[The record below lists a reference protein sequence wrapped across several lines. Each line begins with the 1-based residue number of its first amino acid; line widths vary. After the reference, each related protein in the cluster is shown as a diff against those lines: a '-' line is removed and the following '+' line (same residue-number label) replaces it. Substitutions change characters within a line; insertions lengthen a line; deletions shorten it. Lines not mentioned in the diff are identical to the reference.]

1 MNLTEMTRHGL
12 AGQSATREEALQ
24 VLDSSND
31 ELLSVIA
38 AAGKIRR
45 HFFGNRVRLN
55 YLVNLKSGM
64 CPEDCSYCSQR
75 LGSQAEIRST
85 PGPIPAPYTQQSKP
99 ASAEGPA
106 ASAWWPRV
114 TAQRS

>member
-38 AAGKIRR
+38 AEARSAGT
-45 HFFGNRVRLN
+45 
-55 YLVNLKSGM
+55 S
-64 CPEDCSYCSQR
+64 
-75 LGSQAEIRST
+75 
-85 PGPIPAPYTQQSKP
+85 
-99 ASAEGPA
+99 SAIA
-106 ASAWWPRV
+106 CA
-114 TAQRS
+114 